1 MSKVAIQGNASG
13 TGTFTIAAP
22 NSNSN
27 QTLTLPDQTGTVIT
41 TAGVPKS
48 ALPTGS
54 VLQVVQTAS
63 STQVSFTSQDVETYI
78 FQGAITPLFSTSK
91 ILAIATI
98 GGISNGGAGRMS
110 GRLRWN
116 TTSGDI
122 SGTQIAGLT
131 QVALA
136 GAGTSYL
143 AAEAMT
149 GLTTAV
155 GSTSTQ
161 YIKVTFTK
169 GDGGGTM
176 YVCQYGSESQLTL
189 MEIAA

>member
-1 MSKVAIQGNASG
+1 MPVSTIGSDALASSSVTRPKIG
-13 TGTFTIAAP
+13 Y
-22 NSNSN
+22 
-27 QTLTLPDQTGTVIT
+27 
-41 TAGVPKS
+41 AG
-48 ALPTGS
+48 A
-54 VLQVVQTAS
+54 VLQVVQTNFA
-63 STQVSFTSQDVETYI
+63 TQVSFSTQDVETYI
-78 FQGAITPLFSTSK
+78 FQGAITPISSTSK
-91 ILAIATI
+91 ILAIAAI

-131 QVALA
+131 QVALP
-136 GAGTSYL
+136 GAGTAHL

-149 GLTTAV
+149 GLTSAV

-161 YIKVTFTK
+161 YVKVTFTH
-169 GDGGGTM
+169 GDASGTC
-176 YVCQYGSESQLTL
+176 YVCQYSSESQLTL